1 MKCCAIYTIRHIQPA
16 EQRLIQENLL
26 GSNYRILA
34 QQFCDGFH
42 TFRHYGLLLS
52 DGSVV
57 HFRGRREH
65 IHINAWIQRTSLAE
79 FCQGGRIYPACEV
92 HFAFPPEEV
101 ARRALCQVGG
111 NFGGYHFLRN
121 NCEHFVNWCACGRRI
136 SRQVMLRE
144 Q

>member
-26 GSNYRILA
+26 GMNQRILA
-34 QQFCDGFH
+34 QQFCDGFP

-79 FCQGGRIYPACEV
+79 FCQGGRIYPACE
-92 HFAFPPEEV
+92 EMCI
-101 ARRALCQVGG
+101 RDSSR
-111 NFGGYHFLRN
+111 
-121 NCEHFVNWCACGRRI
+121 GRESSTIIRPFI
-136 SRQVMLRE
+136 IVQRKGV
-144 Q
+144 